1 MQSGSGWIVMKMKY
15 FSHSLYVIL
24 KPNEHRLRYRNKEVN
39 VRMEYM
45 IWIWLGAAVV
55 FGILE
60 AMTAGLISVW
70 FVVGAV
76 AAMIAAVL
84 EGSVM
89 AQAVV
94 FIAASALALALT
106 RPLVRRWTQTR
117 TVATNADRVLGQTA
131 KVTETVDNDNSAGA
145 VYVDGKTW
153 TARSSDGSVIPA
165 GVRVRVER
173 MEGVKL
179 FVRLCEKKE
188 ETRV

>member
-1 MQSGSGWIVMKMKY
+1 
-15 FSHSLYVIL
+15 
-24 KPNEHRLRYRNKEVN
+24 
-39 VRMEYM
+39 MEYM

-70 FVVGAV
+70 FVAGAV
-76 AAMIAAVL
+76 AAMVAAML
-84 EGSVM
+84 EADVM
-89 AQAVV
+89 VQAGV
-94 FIAASALALALT
+94 FIVVSALALALT

-131 KVTETVDNDNSAGA
+131 KVTEAVDNDNSMGA

-153 TARSSDGSVIPA
+153 SARSSDGSVIPA
-165 GVRVRVER
+165 GTRVQVER

-179 FVRLCEKKE
+179 FVSTCEKKE
-188 ETRV
+188 ETTV

>member
-1 MQSGSGWIVMKMKY
+1 MKMKY
-15 FSHSLYVIL
+15 FSPRAYAIL
-24 KPNEHRLRYRNKEVN
+24 KPKRRIVRNKDKEVN

-70 FVVGAV
+70 FVAGAV

-84 EGSVM
+84 KADVM
-89 AQAVV
+89 VQAGV
-94 FIAASALALALT
+94 FIVVSALALALT
-106 RPLVRRWTQTR
+106 RPLVQRWTRTR
-117 TVATNADRVLGQTA
+117 TVPTNADRVLGQAA
-131 KVTETVDNDNSAGA
+131 KVTEAVDNDNSTGA

-153 TARSSDGSVIPA
+153 SARSCDGRVIPV
-165 GVRVRVER
+165 GTRVQVER

-179 FVRLCEKKE
+179 YVRMCEKKE
-188 ETRV
+188 EATV